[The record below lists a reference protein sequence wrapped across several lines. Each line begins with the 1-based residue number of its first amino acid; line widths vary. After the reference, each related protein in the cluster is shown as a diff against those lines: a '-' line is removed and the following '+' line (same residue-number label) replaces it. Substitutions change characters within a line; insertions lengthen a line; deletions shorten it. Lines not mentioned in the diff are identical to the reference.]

1 MTNVNNIGL
10 LNKTRGDKVIW
21 AIVVV
26 LALVSMLAVY
36 SSTGLLAY
44 KYNRGNTEVYLFK
57 QVVTTIMGLAI
68 IYFSHRVNYTLYSRV
83 ARILFMVSIPLL
95 IYTLFFGVELN
106 QGSRWIRLP
115 IINLTFQ
122 TSDLAK
128 LALFMFLS
136 RLLSK
141 KQEVI
146 KDFKK
151 GYVPVIIPVGIVC
164 MLIAPANLSTALLV
178 AATSMLLLFIGRAST
193 KHLLLTI
200 GIAAIPV
207 AILVMIAVAFYD
219 KKEEKCAELPFF
231 LQTGRI
237 PTWISRVQNFV
248 YDSKQVDKDEN
259 YQINQAKIA
268 IAKGG
273 LLGLGP
279 GNSETRNFLPHP
291 YSDFIFAIIIEEYG
305 LVGGCFLLF
314 VYLLFLLRSI
324 RIFKKCPY
332 AFGAFLALG
341 LSFTLVIQALIN
353 MAVTV
358 NLFPVTGVTL
368 PLVSMG
374 GSSFMFTCLA
384 IGIILSVARNVE
396 QLEAPAIPKAT
407 GEAKEK
413 KKAAEEEE
421 EEEEEEETPV
431 KAKKEKAVKKVKATE
446 AEKAEMAG
454 KAEKADKA
462 ERSKALKP
470 LTDIAMKD
478 FEQGNQPLKSKIHN
492 D

>member
-1 MTNVNNIGL
+1 MTGANDISLKDTNAGGL
-10 LNKTRGDKVIW
+10 LSKTRGDKVIW

-83 ARILFMVSIPLL
+83 ARILFMISIPLL

-396 QLEAPAIPKAT
+396 QLEAPATPKAT

-413 KKAAEEEE
+413 KKAAAEEEE
-421 EEEEEEETPV
+421 AEVEEEEETPV

-470 LTDIAMKD
+470 LTDIAM
-478 FEQGNQPLKSKIHN
+478 N
-492 D
+492 DLEKGK

>member
-1 MTNVNNIGL
+1 MTGANDISLKEANASGL
-10 LNKTRGDKVIW
+10 LSKTRGDKVIW

-57 QVVTTIMGLAI
+57 QVVFTAVGLAI
-68 IYFSHRVNYTLYSRV
+68 IYFSHRVNYTLYSRL
-83 ARILFMVSIPLL
+83 ARILFMLSIPLL
-95 IYTLFFGVELN
+95 VYTLFFGLKLN
-106 QGSRWIRLP
+106 EGSRWIRLP

-151 GYVPVIIPVGIVC
+151 GFIPVIMPVGIICV
-164 MLIAPANLSTALLV
+164 LIAPANLSTALLV

-200 GIAAIPV
+200 GVAAIPV

-219 KKEEKCAELPFF
+219 KKEEKCSELPFF
-231 LQTGRI
+231 LQAGRI
-237 PTWISRVQNFV
+237 PTWISRVQNFI

-259 YQINQAKIA
+259 YQINQSKIA

-279 GNSETRNFLPHP
+279 GNSQTRNFLPHP

-305 LVGGCFLLF
+305 LVGGGFILF
-314 VYLLFLLRSI
+314 VYLIFLFRSI

-374 GSSFMFTCLA
+374 GSSFLFTCLA

-396 QLEAPAIPKAT
+396 QLEAPADAPKAA
-407 GEAKEK
+407 GDKKEK
-413 KKAAEEEE
+413 KAAKAKAEEDAEVE
-421 EEEEEEETPV
+421 DEEETPV
-431 KAKKEKAVKKVKATE
+431 KAKKEKAAKKAKAVGE
-446 AEKAEMAG
+446 VD
-454 KAEKADKA
+454 KAEK
-462 ERSKALKP
+462 SKALKP
-470 LTDIAMKD
+470 LTDIAM
-478 FEQGNQPLKSKIHN
+478 N
-492 D
+492 